1 MGHGERRGWA
11 VAVFGDDEVGF
22 AGTGRA
28 FLVGVLAVQEDDEIG
43 VVLQGAGVAQ
53 VADQGQLV
61 DALFGAAVEGRDGDD
76 GDLEFFGQMLEATG
90 DLGDLFVA
98 GSEGTGEIAVTE
110 TLTPPVTGL
119 LPDSPLAVL
128 FDILATTARISQD
141 EERDGAET
149 AAADHVYRAYSDEGW
164 LGEVEGLSTSLAAA
178 EEKIAQLDTRQ
189 ERRDSAVF
197 LGIPTLDQ
205 IAARTG
211 DVKTV

>member
-1 MGHGERRGWA
+1 M
-11 VAVFGDDEVGF
+11 
-22 AGTGRA
+22 
-28 FLVGVLAVQEDDEIG
+28 
-43 VVLQGAGVAQ
+43 
-53 VADQGQLV
+53 
-61 DALFGAAVEGRDGDD
+61 
-76 GDLEFFGQMLEATG
+76 
-90 DLGDLFVA
+90 
-98 GSEGTGEIAVTE
+98 TE

-128 FDILATTARISQD
+128 FDIVATTARISQD
-141 EERDGAET
+141 EELDGAET